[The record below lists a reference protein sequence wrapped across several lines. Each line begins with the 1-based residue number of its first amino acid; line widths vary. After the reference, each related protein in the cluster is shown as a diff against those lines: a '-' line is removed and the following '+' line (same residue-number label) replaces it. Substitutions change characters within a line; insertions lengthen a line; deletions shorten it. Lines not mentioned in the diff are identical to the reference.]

1 MKTSSSKF
9 CFVLSS
15 VVALAFALT
24 PAAGGGGA
32 PPPPPHS
39 GPFALTPGPSGF
51 GAQGQLVIGGA
62 LEAPINSGGTNTR
75 PMLGIAKTSGGDTII
90 SIQPSLDYFIIPN
103 VSVGGVVGL
112 TVVTG
117 RPGRTTVLL
126 GARGGYNLNLA
137 DRVSFWPTLGLSFE
151 HTSVGNGGGSD
162 QQTYLNILAP
172 FLFHLAPHFFVGA
185 GPFIDVGLG
194 AFDPNLFGIWS
205 VVGGWI

>member
-24 PAAGGGGA
+24 PAAASAQA
-32 PPPPPHS
+32 PPPPAHS

-75 PMLGIAKTSGGDTII
+75 PMLGIAKTSGGRTVIG
-90 SIQPSLDYFIIPN
+90 IQPSLDYFIIPN

-117 RPGRTTVLL
+117 NGGPTTVLL
-126 GARGGYNLNLA
+126 GGRGGYNLNLA
-137 DRVSFWPTLGLSFE
+137 DKISFWPTLGLAFE
-151 HTSVGNGGGSD
+151 HASFTGGSD

-194 AFDPNLFGIWS
+194 ANDPNLFGIWS
-205 VVGGWI
+205 VVGGWL